1 MKLESTVRLQMVQQL
16 TPLEPALVTPV
27 MADCVNRASSLLAFA
42 TQQFSPTLLPATSWI
57 SPIHPPL
64 QPALKEES

>member
-1 MKLESTVRLQMVQQL
+1 MKLESTVRLQMIQQL
-16 TPLEPALVTPV
+16 TPLEPALITPV

-42 TQQFSPTLLPATSWI
+42 TQHFPPELLPATAWI

-64 QPALKEES
+64 QPAAKEES